1 MSGGAASSGS
11 AASSAQQ
18 ARCCG
23 RPPPRRRAADAQGL
37 GEPPDHGVPRGELA
51 GDGCF
56 VWGAAPRLGRRAV
69 QATLRVHCMPPPAP
83 ALRSSRT
90 SRPPCHPSLAA
101 RPPPPPPAGPPQ
113 ALPGDARRGRRALA
127 PHLRPARALGGAA
140 VRPAGAGAPA
150 RGAGLTR
157 KARCWQ
163 DGTRPA
169 RQAAVALPGIRAQQA
184 RACAPPTRPAPL
196 PGRGAGADQRHEA
209 QPKGIEHSSNHDRPP
224 LPSCL
229 VSFLAGRGAGA
240 DQ

>member
-11 AASSAQQ
+11 AASSAHQ

-101 RPPPPPPAGPPQ
+101 RPPPPPLQVRLKRFLEMRGADGGPWRLICGLPALWVGLLYDPQ
-113 ALPGDARRGRRALA
+113 AQVRR
-127 PHLRPARALGGAA
+127 PE
-140 VRPAGAGAPA
+140 
-150 RGAGLTR
+150 
-157 KARCWQ
+157 
-163 DGTRPA
+163 
-169 RQAAVALPGIRAQQA
+169 
-184 RACAPPTRPAPL
+184 
-196 PGRGAGADQRHEA
+196 GRG
-209 QPKGIEHSSNHDRPP
+209 
-224 LPSCL
+224 
-229 VSFLAGRGAGA
+229 
-240 DQ
+240 